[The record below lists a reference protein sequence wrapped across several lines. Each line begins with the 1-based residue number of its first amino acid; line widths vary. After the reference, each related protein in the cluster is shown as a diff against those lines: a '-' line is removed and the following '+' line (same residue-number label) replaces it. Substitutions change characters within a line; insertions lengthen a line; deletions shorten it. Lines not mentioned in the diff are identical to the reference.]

1 MFKRKGPLQMT
12 AQIIGVVSFLLALVC
27 GGWLV
32 LRLDEFGANNPISA
46 SLMASI
52 FFFIC
57 VGVILTIIGRSN
69 LPDFKIEK

>member
-1 MFKRKGPLQMT
+1 MLKRKGPLQT
-12 AQIIGVVSFLLALVC
+12 ASQILGIVSFLLALVC
-27 GGWLV
+27 GGWLT
-32 LRLDEFGANNPISA
+32 LRMDEMGANNPISA